1 MHVKTM
7 REKKKKQPMKK
18 SFWGDGYACTLK
30 SESLKITV
38 KSTVKYCQDTVKI
51 LKIIVNCR

>member
-1 MHVKTM
+1 
-7 REKKKKQPMKK
+7 MKK